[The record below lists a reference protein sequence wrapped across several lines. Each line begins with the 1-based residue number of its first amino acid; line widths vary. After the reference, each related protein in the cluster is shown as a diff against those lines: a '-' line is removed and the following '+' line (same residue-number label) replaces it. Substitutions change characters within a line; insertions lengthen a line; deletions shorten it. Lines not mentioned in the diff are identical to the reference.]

1 MEIAKKRVYE
11 EYGIVLEEEVVI
23 IRWKST

>member
-1 MEIAKKRVYE
+1 VEIAKKRVYE

-23 IRWKST
+23 IRWRST